1 MENSQKKLNLF
12 TEKDTVPNLKIEN
25 QRKQRKLREA
35 QENEKI
41 IRNQLIKTDLEN
53 KILLKTSNDLANKLE
68 DLELENLSL
77 REIQPWYQNLNENV
91 TAFIENRRTILSYFS
106 PSSWYEYFTS
116 DEVNWEIDHSRLIPS
131 NSYTEDELRYMI
143 ELQKQKMNALKFKI
157 NELADS
163 MAKAE
168 NKHKDEIN
176 KLQNVNIKLNRKLQ
190 NFSENKFSFCL

>member
-1 MENSQKKLNLF
+1 M
-12 TEKDTVPNLKIEN
+12 
-25 QRKQRKLREA
+25 REA